1 MHLKRLPEIFFF
13 SPGNRLHLTRVYA
26 FVMNSDLTMKDIL
39 KILLLLALTI
49 IGMFS
54 CSRQKEEAPSP
65 VSETNILSND
75 AYATTEN
82 GAVRIAVL
90 TNDQIGDPGTLVFK
104 VPAHGNLQ
112 SDSAGFVYQPNPGFT
127 GTEEFFYKYVGGK
140 TTDSAKVSITV
151 R

>member
-1 MHLKRLPEIFFF
+1 
-13 SPGNRLHLTRVYA
+13 
-26 FVMNSDLTMKDIL
+26 MKDIL

-65 VSETNILSND
+65 VSEINILSND
-75 AYATTEN
+75 AFTTTEN
-82 GAVRIAVL
+82 GPVRIDVL
-90 TNDQIGDPGTLVFK
+90 INDQIGNLGTLVFK

-112 SDSAGFVYQPNPGFT
+112 SDSTGFYYQPDRGFK
-127 GTEEFFYKYVGGK
+127 GTEEFFYKYVGGN